1 MPDEETAAAEG
12 RPFDEWFREHRKG
25 QALHEAGDVLRD
37 LVEAV
42 AHTGKKG
49 TLTIKVSV
57 APDKKLGMAA
67 VIVTDEITA
76 NLPTPD
82 KDASLFFV
90 TGKYELVRHDP
101 GQITIHEALHEGQE
115 D

>member
-1 MPDEETAAAEG
+1 MTDEAALEEQG

-25 QALHEAGDVLRD
+25 QALHEAGEVLRD

-49 TLTIKVSV
+49 ALTIKVTV

-67 VIVTDEITA
+67 VIVSDEITA

-90 TGKYELVRHDP
+90 TGKYQLVRHDP
-101 GQITIHEALHEGQE
+101 GQITIHEALHEQE